1 LRGHDQNF
9 MALQKEGKDTTEIAV
24 IIELQ
29 NQEGLGKPLLCTGFW
44 RGVSADLYQGVLNAA
59 LMMMVKEQLTITV
72 KGIVLSVLGSG

>member
-1 LRGHDQNF
+1 
-9 MALQKEGKDTTEIAV
+9 MY
-24 IIELQ
+24 
-29 NQEGLGKPLLCTGFW
+29 LGTGFW